1 MAKTKTRYSKYKIG
15 DELTVVHLTRGVL
28 PGQSVTVV
36 DNIKSKKHE
45 IKVKTFDNKIK
56 SIKTKYLTD

>member
-1 MAKTKTRYSKYKIG
+1 MAKTKTRYSKYKVG

>member
-1 MAKTKTRYSKYKIG
+1 MAKTRYSKYKVG

-45 IKVKTFDNKIK
+45 IKVKTFNNKIK